1 MTGQLVSL
9 VLTEGVCLSGP
20 HLPQSLQTFAG
31 TQLKMKN
38 KIISQKARL
47 LGDHAFYFCF
57 AFSFEQTIN

>member
-9 VLTEGVCLSGP
+9 VLTEGGVARQRP
-20 HLPQSLQTFAG
+20 PPQSLQTFAG

-38 KIISQKARL
+38 KIISRKARL

-57 AFSFEQTIN
+57 AFSFEQNTN